1 MSWDT
6 RTTLLTARLHLKA
19 FEEEFS
25 MVLCPLTCVM
35 RNQNTNFG
43 LPDCTWRHLNN
54 NFQWVC
60 GPLTCVMRHQ
70 NHTFDC
76 QTASESI
83 WIGIFNGFVSLNLC
97 HETPEHQLWIARL
110 HLKTFE
116 HEFSMVLW
124 SLNLCHET
132 PEPHFWL
139 PDCIWKHLNRNFQ
152 WFCVP

>member
-6 RTTLLTARLHLKA
+6 RTPLLIARLRLQRFVH
-19 FEEEFS
+19 EFS
-25 MVLCPLTCVM
+25 MVVCSLNLCHETPEPH
-35 RNQNTNFG
+35 FW
-43 LPDCTWRHLNN
+43 LPDCLCRDLYK
-54 NFQWVC
+54 NFQWFC
-60 GPLTCVMRHQ
+60 APLICVMRHQ

-83 WIGIFNGFVSLNLC
+83 WTWIFNGFVSLNLC

-116 HEFSMVLW
+116 HAFSMVLC

-139 PDCIWKHLNRNFQ
+139 PDCIWKHLSRNFQ